1 MNNGDICA
9 VGIDFGTTNSVVA
22 IADRSGQVETLSWPS
37 FGGPTHT
44 FRTALMFWREGRSL
58 KHVAGPAALQRAIA
72 AGDEQRFI
80 QSIKTYLASPFF
92 SETWLYGDRFT
103 IERLVSTFLSHLL
116 DGRDQVRTL
125 PILSGRPVVFAGERP
140 DEALAVGRLTKA
152 YADAALPQV
161 ALAYEPVGAAYWY
174 ARGLTRDETV
184 LVADFGGGTSDFSV
198 LRFRRNGKGFVAEP
212 LAHTGVGVA
221 GDTFDYRIVTN
232 VVAPQL
238 GKGTS
243 YRSFGKLLPI
253 PAYFYSAFAQWHQL
267 SWLKSSAALTELGK
281 LIAVA
286 EAPQMLEDL
295 RTMIEMDLGFDLY
308 RVVNGVKAALSDAD
322 TVTFRFDREGI
333 VIESE
338 ITRRDFEAWIAPD
351 LAKLAEAMERAVAQ
365 AGLGFG
371 DIDAVFLTGGT
382 SFVPAVRA
390 LFQNRFH
397 AERVHLGDA
406 FQSVAA
412 GLALMALDQARRGM
426 EGRGLAPPCHAS

>member
-1 MNNGDICA
+1 M
-9 VGIDFGTTNSVVA
+9 
-22 IADRSGQVETLSWPS
+22 
-37 FGGPTHT
+37 
-44 FRTALMFWREGRSL
+44 
-58 KHVAGPAALQRAIA
+58 
-72 AGDEQRFI
+72 
-80 QSIKTYLASPFF
+80 
-92 SETWLYGDRFT
+92 
-103 IERLVSTFLSHLL
+103 
-116 DGRDQVRTL
+116 
-125 PILSGRPVVFAGERP
+125 
-140 DEALAVGRLTKA
+140 
-152 YADAALPQV
+152 
-161 ALAYEPVGAAYWY
+161 GAAYWY